1 MLAAQTFE
9 GVLSDLPVNDGN
21 VNFNMQQTMA
31 PIDLAQAKQVHP
43 AGGSEVL
50 RALLKRTPIQMAR
63 TILMTCKTLDEIKA
77 EVERYRK
84 DPNRT
89 A

>member
-9 GVLSDLPVNDGN
+9 GVLADDPVNDGN
-21 VNFNMQQTMA
+21 VNFNRQQTMA
-31 PIDLAQAKQVHP
+31 PIDLAPAKQIHP

-50 RALLKRTPIQMAR
+50 RALLKQIPIHPAR
-63 TILMTCKTLDEIKA
+63 TILGTCKTLDEIKA

-84 DPNRT
+84 DPNWR